1 MSLNW
6 VISLLV
12 AVTLVEMMLVGLG
25 VRFSDVI
32 GVARAWLMMIPV
44 GSSVFPAAL
53 LPSFLLPGSREE
65 QTCM

>member
-12 AVTLVEMMLVGLG
+12 AVTLVELG
-25 VRFSDVI
+25 VRFADVI

-44 GSSVFPAAL
+44 GSSVFPAPL
-53 LPSFLLPGSREE
+53 LPSLLLPGSREE